1 LWGIVR
7 GEEQRRALKIAAQSI
22 SGVRDVVD
30 HLSPDWFA
38 NSSG

>member
-1 LWGIVR
+1 MR
-7 GEEQRRALKIAAQSI
+7 GDEHSRALKIAAESI
-22 SGVRDVVD
+22 SGVRGVED